1 MFKRY
6 NVVLMDKRTKIC
18 AIVGGAWGF
27 VNGILLMLG
36 YISPAEHP
44 GEFVV
49 PYPHVLFPAFM
60 VNELSKI
67 IVPILLILKDAL
79 PNDIHPLIIIIL
91 TGLFIIILSTAIGS
105 AILVT
110 IYSCVKKVILYI

>member
-1 MFKRY
+1 
-6 NVVLMDKRTKIC
+6 MDKRTKIC

-36 YISPAEHP
+36 YISPAEH

-49 PYPHVLFPAFM
+49 PYPHVLFPAFI
-60 VNELSKI
+60 VNEIFKV

-91 TGLFIIILSTAIGS
+91 TGFFIIIVSTAIGL

-110 IYSCVKKVILYI
+110 IYSYAKKVISYIR

>member
-1 MFKRY
+1 M
-6 NVVLMDKRTKIC
+6 VPMDKWTKIC

-36 YISPAEHP
+36 YISSVELR

-49 PYPHVLFPAFM
+49 PYPHVLFPAFI
-60 VNELSKI
+60 VNEVFKI
-67 IVPILLILKDAL
+67 IIPILLILKDVF
-79 PNDIHPLIIIIL
+79 PNDMHPLIIIIL
-91 TGLFIIILSTAIGS
+91 TGFFITVLSTAIGL

-110 IYSCVKKVILYI
+110 VYSCAKKVSSYI